1 MIMQQKIKTVVIGI
15 LACFCIIPSVAQKTT
30 DEKKKEINVIK
41 KSADYIYA
49 EATMADQQAAM
60 DLAKEILYNN
70 VNEWVAKQK
79 KFAGSD
85 KVVTANTNYTI
96 EDVTLP
102 RGNWFRAF
110 MYVRKKDIIPVE
122 NATVS
127 EVGNQDTEKTAKPV
141 ESSIPGLDDP
151 QMVKHFLAVENTV
164 QLSMLL
170 KQLKTEGKII
180 EFNKYNSLNNPNEY
194 VVFVF
199 SKEGKICAVLS
210 QGPQRIN
217 LKTKQPDQVTNY
229 KGNGAIGVKIK

>member
-1 MIMQQKIKTVVIGI
+1 M
-15 LACFCIIPSVAQKTT
+15 
-30 DEKKKEINVIK
+30 
-41 KSADYIYA
+41 
-49 EATMADQQAAM
+49 
-60 DLAKEILYNN
+60 
-70 VNEWVAKQK
+70 NEWVAKQK

-122 NATVS
+122 NAIVS
-127 EVGNQDTEKTAKPV
+127 EVVNQDTEQTAKPV
-141 ESSIPGLDDP
+141 EPNIPGLEDP
-151 QMVKHFLAVENTV
+151 QMEKQFLAVENTE
-164 QLSMLL
+164 QLSTLL

-210 QGPQRIN
+210 QGPERIN
-217 LKTKQPDQVTNY
+217 LQTKQPDQVTNY

>member
-1 MIMQQKIKTVVIGI
+1 MKQRIRTIVIGV
-15 LACFCIIPSVAQKTT
+15 LACFCFIPSVAQKTA

-41 KSADYIYA
+41 KNSDYIYA
-49 EATMADQQAAM
+49 EATMADQQAAI

-85 KVVTANTNYTI
+85 KVVTVNTNYTI

-127 EVGNQDTEKTAKPV
+127 KLGNQDTEETAKPV
-141 ESSIPGLDDP
+141 EPTIPGLNDP
-151 QMVKHFLAVENTV
+151 QMEKQFLAIENTE
-164 QLSMLL
+164 QLSALL
-170 KQLKTEGKII
+170 KQLKAEGKII
-180 EFNKYNSLNNPNEY
+180 EYNKYNSLKNPDEY

-199 SKEGKICAVLS
+199 AKTGNICAVLS
-210 QGPQRIN
+210 QGPERIN
-217 LKTKQPDQVTNY
+217 LKTKQTDQVTNY

>member
-1 MIMQQKIKTVVIGI
+1 MQKKIKTVVIGI
-15 LACFCIIPSVAQKTT
+15 LACFCIIPSVAQETT

-127 EVGNQDTEKTAKPV
+127 EVVNQDTEQTAKPV
-141 ESSIPGLDDP
+141 EPNIPGLEDP
-151 QMVKHFLAVENTV
+151 QMEKQFLAVENTE
-164 QLSMLL
+164 QLSTLL

-210 QGPQRIN
+210 QGPERIN

>member
-1 MIMQQKIKTVVIGI
+1 MKQRIRTIVIGV
-15 LACFCIIPSVAQKTT
+15 LACFCFIPSVAQKTT

-41 KSADYIYA
+41 KNSDYIYA
-49 EATMADQQAAM
+49 EATMADQQAAI

-122 NATVS
+122 NAIVS
-127 EVGNQDTEKTAKPV
+127 EVVNQDTEQTAKPV
-141 ESSIPGLDDP
+141 EPNIPGLEDP
-151 QMVKHFLAVENTV
+151 QMEKQFLAVENTE
-164 QLSMLL
+164 QLSTLL

-210 QGPQRIN
+210 QGPERIN
-217 LKTKQPDQVTNY
+217 LQTKQPDQVTNY

>member
-1 MIMQQKIKTVVIGI
+1 MIMQQKIKTTVI
-15 LACFCIIPSVAQKTT
+15 LVLTCFCVLPSIAQKTA

-41 KSADYIYA
+41 KSSDYIYA

-110 MYVRKKDIIPVE
+110 MYVRKKDIIPVA

-127 EVGNQDTEKTAKPV
+127 EVGNQNTEKTSKPV
-141 ESSIPGLDDP
+141 EPNIPGLDDP
-151 QMVKHFLAVENTV
+151 QMEKQFLAVENTE
-164 QLSMLL
+164 QLSTLL
-170 KQLKTEGKII
+170 KQLKTEDKII
-180 EFNKYNSLNNPNEY
+180 DFNKYNSLNNPNEY

-210 QGPQRIN
+210 QGPERIN

>member
-1 MIMQQKIKTVVIGI
+1 MKQRIRTIVIGV
-15 LACFCIIPSVAQKTT
+15 LACFCFIPSVAQKTT

-41 KSADYIYA
+41 KNSDYIYA
-49 EATMADQQAAM
+49 EATMADQQAAI

-127 EVGNQDTEKTAKPV
+127 EVVNQDTEQTAKPV
-141 ESSIPGLDDP
+141 EPNIPGLEDP
-151 QMVKHFLAVENTV
+151 QMEKQFLAVENTE
-164 QLSMLL
+164 QLSTLL

-210 QGPQRIN
+210 QGPERIN

>member
-79 KFAGSD
+79 KFAGLD

-127 EVGNQDTEKTAKPV
+127 EVGNQGTAKTAKSV

-151 QMVKHFLAVENTV
+151 QMVKHFLAM
-164 QLSMLL
+164 LS
-170 KQLKTEGKII
+170 
-180 EFNKYNSLNNPNEY
+180 
-194 VVFVF
+194 
-199 SKEGKICAVLS
+199 
-210 QGPQRIN
+210 
-217 LKTKQPDQVTNY
+217 
-229 KGNGAIGVKIK
+229 

>member
-1 MIMQQKIKTVVIGI
+1 MKQRIRTIVIGV
-15 LACFCIIPSVAQKTT
+15 LACFCFIPSVAQKTT

-41 KSADYIYA
+41 KNSDYIYA
-49 EATMADQQAAM
+49 EATMADQQAAI

-127 EVGNQDTEKTAKPV
+127 EVVNQDTKQTAKPV
-141 ESSIPGLDDP
+141 EPNIPGLEDP
-151 QMVKHFLAVENTV
+151 QMEKQFLAVENTE
-164 QLSMLL
+164 QLSTLL

-210 QGPQRIN
+210 QGPERIN
-217 LKTKQPDQVTNY
+217 LKTKQPDQITNY

>member
-1 MIMQQKIKTVVIGI
+1 MQQKIKKVVIGI
-15 LACFCIIPSVAQKTT
+15 LACFCIIPSVAQETT

-127 EVGNQDTEKTAKPV
+127 EVVNQDTEQTAKPV
-141 ESSIPGLDDP
+141 EPNIPGLEDP
-151 QMVKHFLAVENTV
+151 QMEKQFLAVENTE
-164 QLSMLL
+164 QLSTLL

-210 QGPQRIN
+210 QGPERIN

>member
-1 MIMQQKIKTVVIGI
+1 M
-15 LACFCIIPSVAQKTT
+15 ACFCIIPSVAQETT

-127 EVGNQDTEKTAKPV
+127 EVVNQDTEQTAKPV
-141 ESSIPGLDDP
+141 EPNIPGLEDP
-151 QMVKHFLAVENTV
+151 QMEKQFLAVENTE
-164 QLSMLL
+164 QLSTLL

-210 QGPQRIN
+210 QGPERIN

>member
-1 MIMQQKIKTVVIGI
+1 MI
-15 LACFCIIPSVAQKTT
+15 VA
-30 DEKKKEINVIK
+30 DFREKKKEINVIK

-127 EVGNQDTEKTAKPV
+127 EVVNQDTEQTAKPV
-141 ESSIPGLDDP
+141 EPNIPGLEDP
-151 QMVKHFLAVENTV
+151 QMEKQFLAVENTE
-164 QLSMLL
+164 QLSTLL

-210 QGPQRIN
+210 QGPERIN

>member
-1 MIMQQKIKTVVIGI
+1 MQQKIKTAVI
-15 LACFCIIPSVAQKTT
+15 LVLTCFCVLPSIAQKTA

-41 KSADYIYA
+41 KSSDYIYA

-127 EVGNQDTEKTAKPV
+127 EVVNQDTEQTAKPV
-141 ESSIPGLDDP
+141 EPNIPGLEDP
-151 QMVKHFLAVENTV
+151 QMEKQFLAVENTE
-164 QLSMLL
+164 QLSTLL

-210 QGPQRIN
+210 QGPERIN

>member
-15 LACFCIIPSVAQKTT
+15 FACFCIIPSVAQKTT

-210 QGPQRIN
+210 QGPERIN

>member
-1 MIMQQKIKTVVIGI
+1 MEKFFT
-15 LACFCIIPSVAQKTT
+15 
-30 DEKKKEINVIK
+30 KKKEINVIK

-199 SKEGKICAVLS
+199 SKEAKICAVLS
-210 QGPQRIN
+210 QGPERIN

>member
-1 MIMQQKIKTVVIGI
+1 MQQKIKTVVIGI
-15 LACFCIIPSVAQKTT
+15 LACFYIIPSVAQETT

-127 EVGNQDTEKTAKPV
+127 EVVNQDTEQTAKPV
-141 ESSIPGLDDP
+141 EPNIPGLEDP
-151 QMVKHFLAVENTV
+151 QMEKQFLAVENTE
-164 QLSMLL
+164 QLSTLL

-210 QGPQRIN
+210 QGPERIN

>member
-1 MIMQQKIKTVVIGI
+1 MIMQKKIKTVVIGI
-15 LACFCIIPSVAQKTT
+15 LACFCIIPSVAQETT

-127 EVGNQDTEKTAKPV
+127 EVVNQDTEQTAKPV
-141 ESSIPGLDDP
+141 EPNIPGLEDP
-151 QMVKHFLAVENTV
+151 QMEKQFLAVENTE
-164 QLSMLL
+164 QLSTLL

-210 QGPQRIN
+210 QGPERIN